1 MLPTEHYLANTIKL
15 AKYYKSLGDKTFEQ
29 LSEEDIHWSAGESS
43 NSIAAIVKHL
53 WGNMLSRFTN
63 FLTEDGEK
71 PWRQRDA
78 EFEDDITD
86 MAELLSKWNEGWSC
100 FIGTIEKLTTADLES
115 IIYIRNEGHT
125 VMDAIQRQMSHYP
138 MHIGQIIYAAKLL
151 KGDNWN
157 TLSIAKERANLTM
170 QINLQAKKAVDILQ
184 TEYDTFWRVNLS

>member
-1 MLPTEHYLANTIKL
+1 MLPSNDFLINTIKL
-15 AKYYKSLGDKTFEQ
+15 AQYYKSLGDQTFEQ

-78 EFEDDITD
+78 EFNDDISG
-86 MAELLSKWNEGWSC
+86 MEEMISKWNEGWQC
-100 FIGTIEKLTTADLES
+100 FISALEKLTPEDLAKT
-115 IIYIRNEGHT
+115 IYIRNEGHT

-151 KGDNWN
+151 KGESWK
-157 TLSIAKERANLTM
+157 TLSIPKGASEKYN
-170 QINLQAKKAVDILQ
+170 AKKFAEEKGDRHF
-184 TEYDTFWRVNLS
+184 TEGA